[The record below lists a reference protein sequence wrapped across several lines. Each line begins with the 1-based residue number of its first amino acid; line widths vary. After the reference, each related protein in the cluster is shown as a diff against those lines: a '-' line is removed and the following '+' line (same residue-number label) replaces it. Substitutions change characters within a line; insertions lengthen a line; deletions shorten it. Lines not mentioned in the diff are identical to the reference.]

1 MIRVPCFTDLKICA
15 CMHAPGH
22 EAFDKKMSDVFEA
35 CWVMGKYL
43 QGVKEAEEE
52 MEQGRGR
59 VGGTKGRITTFLH
72 FSGVVYALSLTG

>member
-52 MEQGRGR
+52 MEQGRE
-59 VGGTKGRITTFLH
+59 GGEGVQREGLPH
-72 FSGVVYALSLTG
+72 FCTSLVLCMH

>member
-52 MEQGRGR
+52 MGQGRGR
-59 VGGTKGRITTFLH
+59 GWGVQREGLPH
-72 FSGVVYALSLTG
+72 FCTSLVLCMH